1 MMQWTEEQKRVIDER
16 GSNILV
22 SAAAGSGKT
31 AVLCERIIERL
42 CDPDE
47 PVSLDRLLIMT
58 FTRAAAEEMKDRI
71 ASALSE
77 RIAVTEDE
85 ALLSH
90 LRKQRLLLRDA
101 DISTID
107 SLCRRLLREYYQDLD
122 IDPGARTAEE
132 GELRLLR
139 ADVLS
144 ELLEDR
150 YTEGDQAFLD
160 FAESFSSRR
169 NDEKLS
175 EMIEDTY
182 MFIQGD
188 PWPRLFL
195 RRMLKEAEDEMEGEF
210 YGLPWYGYLMEHI
223 RRDAMEQKELLS
235 SCIPICEEEDGPGP
249 YIDGVQELSAFFDS
263 VLEAGDYEELYRLIP
278 GYKPSRLKAVR
289 SKDVDALK
297 KNAVKQCIDI
307 SRERIKFLSALFMLP
322 PDIMKRAVS
331 GAASYIKELVLLSSE
346 FMDRFDAAKREKNI
360 VDFNDMEHLCL
371 QILYDE
377 TEEGM
382 KPSAIADELCMRYDE
397 ILVDEYQDSNM
408 VQEALIY
415 ALSAERFGRPD
426 VFMVGDVKQS
436 IYRFRLAKPELFM
449 DKYHSYRTGEG
460 SGPEGVRIDLNRNF
474 RSRDQVIGSVNDV
487 FMRIMGRELGGI
499 DYDESAALHKGA
511 EFEGE
516 GQDYVTELEILD
528 ISKEENDEAE
538 ADRSLDPYAEL
549 SADEQEALLIGWK
562 IKEMT
567 GGLGDEKRL
576 LISDRQ
582 HGGLRPVSYGDIA
595 ILLRAPGKRADTYVD
610 MLSALGIP
618 AYTESSHGY
627 FDAYEVRIML
637 SFLNIIDDP
646 RQDIDLAAVM
656 RSMIGGF
663 SDEELARIRILFEGR
678 GDQPSGTGLTDLYEA
693 LMYCSSLGSEG
704 DISGKCRS
712 FLSLLNELR
721 DLSDM
726 IPVGRLIGRIYARTG
741 FYDYAGLL
749 PMGRARRKNLDML
762 LENAEDYG
770 DTGERSLFGF
780 VRYIEMLKKYDT
792 DHGEAPAAAEGGD
805 TVRIVSIHR
814 SKGLEYPVVILA
826 DTGKLFNRE
835 DRKNDI
841 LMDSEL
847 GLGTDH
853 IDTEKRIRYPG
864 LKRAAI
870 RQKVTEESL
879 AEELRI
885 LYVAMTRAREKLV
898 ITAAI
903 RDPEKKLEK
912 FYAFSGSG
920 EAREKLPASLLL
932 SAGSFLDLILMSGA
946 AERGSLRLH
955 IRKPYELSDMKLKEE
970 LDKDGEASALLTE
983 LQGLSFTEEEL
994 SSIRESID
1002 GDYAFSDERGIRPKI
1017 SVSELKAMEADYDD
1031 GALEDELSAALSAE
1045 EGDLSLGRLPAGG
1058 SAHGNAF
1065 HRFMELLE
1073 FKRLTEL
1080 PEDEKGRPIEEV
1092 ILGFISE
1099 ERDRILALELMTR
1112 EELSSVSDSEI
1123 LSFLSGE
1130 LAMDMARAHREGRL
1144 WREQRFMA
1152 SFPADQLSP
1161 SAKSSVPQLLQGIVD
1176 AYFEDE
1182 EGEINIVDYK
1192 TDRLYTEEAFK
1203 ERYGLQLRL
1212 YRMSLEK
1219 LTAKKVRRSIIYS
1232 TVLGRCIY

>member
-42 CDPDE
+42 CDPEE
-47 PVSLDRLLIMT
+47 PVSLDCLLIMT

-77 RIAVTEDE
+77 RIAATEDE

-132 GELRLLR
+132 GELRVLR

-150 YTEGDQAFLD
+150 YTEGDRAFLD

-195 RRMLKEAEDEMEGEF
+195 RRMIKEAEDEMEGKF
-210 YGLPWYGYLMEHI
+210 YGLPWYGYLMERI
-223 RRDAMEQKELLS
+223 KRDAMEQKELLS
-235 SCIPICEEEDGPGP
+235 SCIPICEEEGGPGP
-249 YIDGVQELSAFFDS
+249 YTEAVQELSTFFDS
-263 VLEAGDYEELYRLIP
+263 ILDARDYGELYRLIP

-289 SKDVDALK
+289 SKDVDVLK

-307 SRERIKFLSALFMLP
+307 SRERIKSLSSLFMLP

-331 GAASYIKELVLLSSE
+331 GAASYIKELVLLSSD

-567 GGLGDEKRL
+567 GCLGDEKRL

-704 DISGKCRS
+704 DISGKCKS

-726 IPVGRLIGRIYARTG
+726 IPVGRLIGRIYART
-741 FYDYAGLL
+741 
-749 PMGRARRKNLDML
+749 
-762 LENAEDYG
+762 
-770 DTGERSLFGF
+770 
-780 VRYIEMLKKYDT
+780 
-792 DHGEAPAAAEGGD
+792 
-805 TVRIVSIHR
+805 
-814 SKGLEYPVVILA
+814 
-826 DTGKLFNRE
+826 
-835 DRKNDI
+835 
-841 LMDSEL
+841 
-847 GLGTDH
+847 
-853 IDTEKRIRYPG
+853 
-864 LKRAAI
+864 
-870 RQKVTEESL
+870 
-879 AEELRI
+879 
-885 LYVAMTRAREKLV
+885 
-898 ITAAI
+898 
-903 RDPEKKLEK
+903 
-912 FYAFSGSG
+912 
-920 EAREKLPASLLL
+920 
-932 SAGSFLDLILMSGA
+932 
-946 AERGSLRLH
+946 
-955 IRKPYELSDMKLKEE
+955 
-970 LDKDGEASALLTE
+970 
-983 LQGLSFTEEEL
+983 
-994 SSIRESID
+994 
-1002 GDYAFSDERGIRPKI
+1002 
-1017 SVSELKAMEADYDD
+1017 
-1031 GALEDELSAALSAE
+1031 
-1045 EGDLSLGRLPAGG
+1045 
-1058 SAHGNAF
+1058 
-1065 HRFMELLE
+1065 
-1073 FKRLTEL
+1073 
-1080 PEDEKGRPIEEV
+1080 
-1092 ILGFISE
+1092 
-1099 ERDRILALELMTR
+1099 
-1112 EELSSVSDSEI
+1112 
-1123 LSFLSGE
+1123 
-1130 LAMDMARAHREGRL
+1130 
-1144 WREQRFMA
+1144 
-1152 SFPADQLSP
+1152 
-1161 SAKSSVPQLLQGIVD
+1161 
-1176 AYFEDE
+1176 
-1182 EGEINIVDYK
+1182 
-1192 TDRLYTEEAFK
+1192 
-1203 ERYGLQLRL
+1203 
-1212 YRMSLEK
+1212 
-1219 LTAKKVRRSIIYS
+1219 
-1232 TVLGRCIY
+1232 